1 MITTAQAIEMAS
13 KKYEATPTNDK
24 VETVNEDTEIIN
36 QEGHDKVETPKD
48 DSTPVNSEE
57 SNGGQT
63 DQEIETKADGSDEL
77 KAKADESKDKADDK
91 NDNKQKHTDKEKRDY
106 AYIREKNRRKK
117 AEAELAE
124 LKQKF
129 KYYDGLKPEHFKKE
143 DGSLDP
149 EKYIN
154 WKVNHERTADEI
166 NRRQSELNEINNRM
180 LDEEN
185 ERRLNLCFSGQDA
198 DDYNKLLE
206 SNGPAFMSSL
216 NARAKAGDPRSGILM
231 DYLNGEERYPIILK
245 RLMTDMDGLRN
256 LFSAKNPYM
265 FTRKLEEFA
274 AETLRMHDEPKDS
287 PKVNATLPITGR
299 QTSSNPAKAEPQVRD
314 RNYWNNYLRNHP
326 RG

>member
-1 MITTAQAIEMAS
+1 MITTQNAIDMLS
-13 KKYEATPTNDK
+13 KKYEAKAEDK

-36 QEGHDKVETPKD
+36 QEGHDKVETPKE

-63 DQEIETKADGSDEL
+63 DQEIQTKDEGSDEP
-77 KAKADESKDKADDK
+77 KAEDKESKDKAEVK

-124 LKQKF
+124 LKEKF

-143 DGSLDP
+143 DGQLDP

-166 NRRQSELNEINNRM
+166 NRRQAEIDSINERM
-180 LDEEN
+180 MDAEN
-185 ERRLNLCFSGQDA
+185 ERRVNLC
-198 DDYNKLLE
+198 YNQQEAAEYNQLL
-206 SNGPAFMSSL
+206 NDKGDMFMNSL
-216 NARAKAGDPRSGILM
+216 QKQGDLGKIVI

-245 RLMTDMDGLRN
+245 RLMTDMDGLRQ
-256 LFSAKNPYM
+256 LFKNRNPYI
-265 FTRKLEEFA
+265 FERNLERFA
-274 AETLRMHDEPKDS
+274 EETLRKHDEPQT
-287 PKVNATLPITGR
+287 PKVNPTLPITGR

>member
-1 MITTAQAIEMAS
+1 MITTQNAIDMLS
-13 KKYEATPTNDK
+13 KKYEAQPSDK

-36 QEGHDKVETPKD
+36 QEGHDKVETPKE

-63 DQEIETKADGSDEL
+63 DQEIQTKDEGSDEP
-77 KAKADESKDKADDK
+77 KAKDKESKDKTDDK

-124 LKQKF
+124 LKKKF
-129 KYYDGLKPEHFKKE
+129 EYYDGLKPEHFKNE
-143 DGSLDP
+143 DGQLDP

-166 NRRQSELNEINNRM
+166 NRRQSEINEINEQM
-180 LDEEN
+180 MDAEN
-185 ERRLNLCFSGQDA
+185 ERRVNLCYNPTEA
-198 DDYNKLLE
+198 AEYNKLL
-206 SNGPAFMSSL
+206 NDKGDMFMDSL
-216 NARAKAGDPRSGILM
+216 QKQGELGKIVI

-245 RLMTDMDGLRN
+245 RLMTDMDGLRQ
-256 LFSAKNPYM
+256 LFKNRNPYI
-265 FTRKLEEFA
+265 FERNLERFA
-274 AETLRMHDEPKDS
+274 EETLRKHDEPEPLK
-287 PKVNATLPITGR
+287 PNPLPITGR